1 MPCHSIYL
9 TRRQETLFSP
19 KCSTLCVLLKYFCNI
34 RAPRFGRKCAP
45 LLDKVYPA
53 ACLRQLL
60 FIPAVS
66 FFCRYVFYFFL
77 PSSSSAD
84 DQRNCVP
91 PVPLLKK
98 VWRSFSLLHPF
109 AILKLWTRN
118 FLARSKRHFSL
129 NLLISN
135 KLPQSHDRRI
145 CLSILP
151 SRQRRHFL
159 SFLAFICS
167 RVCKTWFNLITQLQG
182 CCLYYYLHANFSLI
196 ISSSGYSE

>member
-66 FFCRYVFYFFL
+66 FFSRYVFLFF
-77 PSSSSAD
+77 
-84 DQRNCVP
+84 P
-91 PVPLLKK
+91 P
-98 VWRSFSLLHPF
+98 
-109 AILKLWTRN
+109 
-118 FLARSKRHFSL
+118 
-129 NLLISN
+129 
-135 KLPQSHDRRI
+135 QQQ
-145 CLSILP
+145 
-151 SRQRRHFL
+151 QRRRLEKLCATSPCIKKSLALFL
-159 SFLAFICS
+159 SLASFCDTKIMDGKLSGSLKEALFFKFINI
-167 RVCKTWFNLITQLQG
+167 K
-182 CCLYYYLHANFSLI
+182 
-196 ISSSGYSE
+196 